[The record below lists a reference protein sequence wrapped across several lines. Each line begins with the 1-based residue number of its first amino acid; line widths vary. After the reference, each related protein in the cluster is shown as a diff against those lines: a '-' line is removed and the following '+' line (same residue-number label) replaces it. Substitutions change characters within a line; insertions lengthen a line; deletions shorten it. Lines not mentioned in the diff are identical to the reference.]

1 MNENQYYNG
10 TSEVYIP
17 VAHDAIEARVMR
29 FTNTLFPQNG
39 RHVDAVVNGTEIPHG
54 TISLLENYVRT
65 AHLREITP
73 ALLRNG
79 DVEGHYSV
87 MLEWEETKRVITKR
101 VKKNVEM
108 MPGVELDDEYETV
121 EDEVVYDRR
130 PVVTV
135 LSDSDIAVAPATA
148 SSPED
153 AEIVAIAVRLSKAA
167 IKKKIKDGDFDKKIG
182 EALIEN
188 FTMSANTQQPDPA
201 KEKAD
206 AAGVKLDGASKTA
219 LLYMVWT

>member
-1 MNENQYYNG
+1 MAKEVKLTPRDKDYSQLESMQEDLGELYNDVIKAFTDKNSRANDNRDYWDIYNCVMNENQYYNG
-10 TSEVYIP
+10 TSQVYIP

-39 RHVDAVVNGTEIPHG
+39 RHVDAVVNGNTIPHG
-54 TISLLENYVRT
+54 TISLLENYVRS

-121 EDEVVYDRR
+121 EDEVVDRKS
-130 PVVTV
+130 VV
-135 LSDSDIAVAPATA
+135 
-148 SSPED
+148 
-153 AEIVAIAVRLSKAA
+153 
-167 IKKKIKDGDFDKKIG
+167 
-182 EALIEN
+182 
-188 FTMSANTQQPDPA
+188 
-201 KEKAD
+201 
-206 AAGVKLDGASKTA
+206 
-219 LLYMVWT
+219 